1 MKIIDKAR
9 FAVTSASFV
18 VLLTASLGMAQAQEF
33 NLEALIEAARAE
45 PQLTVFDSTGK
56 IVEMAEAFAAKY
68 GVDAVGTKMKAPAQI
83 EMFDRE
89 AKASNVQADV
99 AIISDA
105 SAVISQLIPTGAVTS
120 WVPPEL
126 ADKIDPDY
134 QNPLVVVASAN
145 LWTYNTE
152 IYESCPVSNIWQLTE
167 PEWKGKVA
175 MQDPLGN
182 PGLTNWFNQ
191 LEMHYDSEV
200 GAAYEAQYGK
210 PLETD
215 AGSATKAWIR
225 ALGQNAPLLGSS
237 DSAAAE
243 SVGAPGQSEGFM
255 GLMASAKYRD
265 NTDSNYKLG
274 LCENL
279 KPFVGFTSV
288 NVGVIATGSDS
299 PNAAKLFL
307 HYVMTAEGIAPQ
319 NDDGKMSSNSD
330 VSLPEDEPS
339 GVGKVL
345 DQVQNYRIS
354 TATDDW
360 ETRQDWQDFWLLNY
374 SR

>member
-1 MKIIDKAR
+1 MRIIDRTRIAT
-9 FAVTSASFV
+9 TSASFAA
-18 VLLTASLGMAQAQEF
+18 LLAGGLGMAHAQDF
-33 NLEALIEAARAE
+33 DLDALIEAARAE

-56 IVEMAEAFAAKY
+56 IKTMAEAFSAKY
-68 GVDAVGTKMKAPAQI
+68 GIDAVGTKMKAPAQI

-89 AKASNVQADV
+89 ARAGNVQADV

-105 SAVISQLIPTGAVTS
+105 SAVIAQLIPTGAVTS
-120 WVPPEL
+120 WSPPDL

-152 IYESCPVSNIWQLTE
+152 LYDSCPVSNIWQLTE
-167 PEWKGKVA
+167 SEWKGKVA
-175 MQDPLGN
+175 MQDPLRN

-191 LEMHYDSEV
+191 LEMHHDDKI

-210 PLETD
+210 PLDSD
-215 AGSATKAWIR
+215 AGSATKAWLK

-265 NTDSNYKLG
+265 NADSDYKLG
-274 LCENL
+274 LCDGI

-307 HYVMTAEGIAPQ
+307 HYAMTPEGIAPQ
-319 NDDGKMSSNSD
+319 NNDGKMSSNSD
-330 VSLPEDEPS
+330 VGLPADEAS
-339 GVGKVL
+339 GVGNVL

-354 TATDDW
+354 TAADDW